1 MNATIKPME
10 LIFADR
16 LNPGQLMLND
26 LIGVEDDVVEVIG
39 INDTNN
45 GDDYQI
51 EFIDEFGE
59 KDIVNLKY
67 DDMVSLYVYVEDDE
81 QLIN

>member
-1 MNATIKPME
+1 MSATMIDME

-16 LNPGQLMLND
+16 LMPGQLMLND
-26 LIGVEDDVVEVIG
+26 LIGVGDDVVEVIG

-51 EFIDEFGE
+51 EFVDEFGE
-59 KDIVNLKY
+59 KDIVNLKH

-81 QLIN
+81 

>member
-1 MNATIKPME
+1 MSATMIDME

-16 LNPGQLMLND
+16 LMPGQLMLND
-26 LIGVEDDVVEVIG
+26 LIGVGDDVVEVIS
-39 INDTNN
+39 ITDSNA
-45 GDDYQI
+45 GDDYHV

-59 KDIVNLKY
+59 KDIVNLKH

-81 QLIN
+81 

>member
-1 MNATIKPME
+1 MNATMKPME

-16 LNPGQLMLND
+16 LMPGQLMLND
-26 LIGVEDDVVEVIG
+26 LIGVGDDVVEVIG
-39 INDTNN
+39 INDTNS

-51 EFIDEFGE
+51 EFVDEFGE
-59 KDIVNLKY
+59 KDIVNLKH

-81 QLIN
+81 

>member
-1 MNATIKPME
+1 MNATMKPME

-39 INDTNN
+39 INDTND

-67 DDMVSLYVYVEDDE
+67 HDMVSLYVYVEDDE
-81 QLIN
+81 

>member
-1 MNATIKPME
+1 MNATMKPME

-16 LNPGQLMLND
+16 LTPGQLMLND

-39 INDTNN
+39 ITDTNG

-51 EFIDEFGE
+51 ELINEFGE
-59 KDIVNLKY
+59 KDIVNLKH
-67 DDMVSLYVYVEDDE
+67 DELVSLYVYVNDDE
-81 QLIN
+81 

>member
-1 MNATIKPME
+1 ME

-16 LNPGQLMLND
+16 LTPGQLMLND
-26 LIGVEDDVVEVIG
+26 LIGVEDQVVEVIG
-39 INDTNN
+39 VNETNN

-59 KDIVNLKY
+59 KDIVSLKH
-67 DDMVSLYVYVEDDE
+67 DDLVSLYVYVEDDE
-81 QLIN
+81 

>member
-1 MNATIKPME
+1 MSATMIDME

-39 INDTNN
+39 VNDTNN

-59 KDIVNLKY
+59 KDIVNLKH
-67 DDMVSLYVYVEDDE
+67 DELVSLYVYVEDDE
-81 QLIN
+81 

>member
-1 MNATIKPME
+1 MNATMKPME

-16 LNPGQLMLND
+16 LMPGQLMLND
-26 LIGVEDDVVEVIG
+26 LIGIEDEVVEVIG

-51 EFIDEFGE
+51 EFVDEFGE
-59 KDIVNLKY
+59 KDIVNLKH

-81 QLIN
+81 

>member
-1 MNATIKPME
+1 MKPME

-16 LNPGQLMLND
+16 LTPGQLMLND

-39 INDTNN
+39 VNDTNN

-67 DDMVSLYVYVEDDE
+67 DELVSLYVYVEDDE
-81 QLIN
+81 

>member
-1 MNATIKPME
+1 MNATMKPME

-16 LNPGQLMLND
+16 LTPGQLMLND

-39 INDTNN
+39 VNDTNN

-59 KDIVNLKY
+59 KDIVNLKH
-67 DDMVSLYVYVEDDE
+67 DDLVSLYVYVEDDE
-81 QLIN
+81 